1 MTLTKNDGSQQRD
14 MTVEDVVR
22 IMRRVEQGMQKRGY
36 GPWTT

>member
-1 MTLTKNDGSQQRD
+1 